1 MIKNEKKEDDIE
13 ELEWIRFFKEGED
26 VNSFCTLIYPFTNES
41 FEEYNFKEINN
52 GFFII
57 SKNDTT
63 WEVFFNKGNILP
75 DNILTDARCII
86 ILKKNNK
93 IVNIQIID
101 GSYLT
106 LNGKKYFKEN
116 KKGDY
121 EK

>member
-1 MIKNEKKEDDIE
+1 
-13 ELEWIRFFKEGED
+13 
-26 VNSFCTLIYPFTNES
+26 
-41 FEEYNFKEINN
+41 
-52 GFFII
+52 
-57 SKNDTT
+57 
-63 WEVFFNKGNILP
+63 LP

-106 LNGKKYFKEN
+106 LNGKEYIKEN